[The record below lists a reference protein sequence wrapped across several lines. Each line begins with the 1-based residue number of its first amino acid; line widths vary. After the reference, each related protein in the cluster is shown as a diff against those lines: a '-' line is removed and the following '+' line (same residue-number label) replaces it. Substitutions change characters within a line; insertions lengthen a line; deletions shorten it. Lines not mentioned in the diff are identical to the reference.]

1 MQAPLGNTIVLGLA
15 LTVHSGFALVAEAQQ
30 PYRPARYE
38 SGARPELPP
47 QTVGGGQAFVELT
60 VSPSGEVTTVKPL
73 RATPPFTDAIASAVS
88 GWRFAAAS
96 ALDGAALKPV
106 ASKVLVAAHF
116 RPPTLNTPTLGEMPK
131 DVAQAPPEMAFPIS
145 FREPPYPPLAHMG
158 GVVVVQALV
167 DEGGKVREATP
178 MGAAPPFDQAAVDAA
193 RQWVFRPAR
202 INGRLT
208 ATYVY
213 LVFGFQEPITSR
225 P

>member
-1 MQAPLGNTIVLGLA
+1 
-15 LTVHSGFALVAEAQQ
+15 
-30 PYRPARYE
+30 
-38 SGARPELPP
+38 
-47 QTVGGGQAFVELT
+47 
-60 VSPSGEVTTVKPL
+60 
-73 RATPPFTDAIASAVS
+73 
-88 GWRFAAAS
+88 
-96 ALDGAALKPV
+96 
-106 ASKVLVAAHF
+106 
-116 RPPTLNTPTLGEMPK
+116 
-131 DVAQAPPEMAFPIS
+131 
-145 FREPPYPPLAHMG
+145 MG
-158 GVVVVQALV
+158 GVVVVQARV